1 MLADGM
7 AKAIRGMKQRIIYTK
22 VYNVPDLWCGNGTY
36 SAKITGNIYLNLP
49 KFLWWEL
56 KPYLTIRIF
65 TPYLKKPFYD
75 GEHTTNKYLKQ
86 LELQMLSDLELQK
99 DKIQRRLD
107 KLYKK

>member
-22 VYNVPDLWCGNGTY
+22 VYNVHDLWCGNGIY